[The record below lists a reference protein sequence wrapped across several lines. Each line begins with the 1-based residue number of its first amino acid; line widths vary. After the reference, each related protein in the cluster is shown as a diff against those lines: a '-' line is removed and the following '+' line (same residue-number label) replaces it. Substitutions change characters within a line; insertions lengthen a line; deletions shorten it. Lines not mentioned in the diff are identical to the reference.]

1 MSLKHNEIYEKLLNN
16 RYIGIA
22 VHEMIYDKEGKPDD
36 YRFIDLNST
45 FEKITGFKKEEII
58 GNTIKSIIPN
68 IEEEWIIIFGE
79 AVKSG
84 KESYF
89 ERYQK
94 EIGKCLKVHVY
105 SYENNKFVTLIIDAT
120 EDYSHREFLKE
131 EVIRNNIAAKAAK
144 IAFFKYDI
152 EKRQLSVSDYWYDLI
167 GAKNKVIDINK
178 YFLTHLHPDNLER
191 LSIDMKSIKHFSEY
205 QCEFRIYNEKKKKY
219 IWMRHSSVLVL
230 NTETNKRELIIGIH
244 QDIDDERKS
253 KEEIEKLVKM
263 LDLGMRNGGI
273 DLWDYEA
280 ESDLITFRSYNDF
293 SSGGSRRSFLLSE
306 HIERI
311 NEEDAGDFLKQINSV
326 NSQGKNTINAKYR
339 IYSQR
344 EQKEI
349 WVSNNGRVIKRDFK
363 GHVTHAVGI
372 TQDITDRVEREQE
385 LVLSQKR
392 LKLAHKIAHLGGWEY
407 YTEQDRFVL
416 SEEALELLD
425 LPLDE
430 EHYSISKLERMLG
443 IEQKE
448 QLQRFV
454 NNMMKMEQ
462 YEDEFYIQTEQ
473 RIKKFHVIAVRNV
486 DVHGKIINIMGTF
499 QDVTERNSL
508 EERLRQAEKM
518 TAVGQL
524 AGGIAHDFNN
534 ILMATGGYA
543 ELIKYNST
551 DAKIIEYCNR
561 IMYSAMSSAELTKK
575 LLAFSRKDS
584 LIKTKTSIHEC
595 ICSAFEILNITIDRK
610 IQIELDFTAAN
621 DWVIGDSSEL
631 QNIIINMCLNSRDA
645 MPNGGFIKIFTK
657 NLVLDKENKNINEFV
672 LEEGEYILIKVED
685 SGCGIEK
692 ENRKKIFEP
701 FFTTKEIGKGTGLG
715 LSAIYGTVVSHDGAI
730 TVESEIGKGTC
741 FDILL
746 PVIN

>member
-22 VHEMIYDKEGKPDD
+22 VHEMIYDKQGKPSD

-45 FEKITGFKKEEII
+45 FEKITGFKKEEVI
-58 GNTIKSIIPN
+58 GNTIKSIMPD

-94 EIGKCLKVHVY
+94 GLDKCLKVHVY
-105 SYENNKFVTLIIDAT
+105 SYEKNRFVTLVIDAT
-120 EDYSHREFLKE
+120 EDYLHKEFLKE

-152 EKRQLSVSDYWYDLI
+152 EKKEISVSDYWYELI
-167 GAKNKVIDINK
+167 GAKNKFIDINK

-205 QCEFRIYNEKKKKY
+205 QCEFRIYHEKKKKY
-219 IWMRHSSVLVL
+219 IWIRHNSVLVL
-230 NTETNKRELIIGIH
+230 NSETNKRELIIGIH

-263 LDLGMRNGGI
+263 LDLGMRNAGI
-273 DLWDYEA
+273 DLWDYDA
-280 ESDLITFRSYNDF
+280 ETDLITFRSYNDF
-293 SSGGSRRSFLLSE
+293 SSGGSRRSFLLPE

-311 NEEDAGDFLKQINSV
+311 NEEDAGDFIKQINSI
-326 NSQGKNTINAKYR
+326 NSQANNTINAKYR
-339 IYSQR
+339 IYSPR
-344 EQKEI
+344 EQREI

-363 GHVTHAVGI
+363 GNVTRAVGI
-372 TQDITDRVEREQE
+372 TQDITERVEREQE
-385 LVLSQKR
+385 LVLSHKR

-407 YTEQDRFVL
+407 YIEQDKFVL
-416 SEEALELLD
+416 SEEAAELLD
-425 LPLDE
+425 LPLSEDY
-430 EHYSISKLERMLG
+430 YSLSKLENMLG

-448 QLQRFV
+448 QLQRFI
-454 NNMMKMEQ
+454 NNMKKLEQ
-462 YEDEFYIQTEQ
+462 FEDEFYLHTSL
-473 RIKKFHVIAVRNV
+473 RTKKFHVIAVRNN
-486 DVHGKIINIMGTF
+486 DRQGKLINIMGTF
-499 QDVTERNSL
+499 QDVTDRNSL

-534 ILMATGGYA
+534 ILMATSGYA

-551 DAKIIEYCNR
+551 DQKIIEYCNK
-561 IMYSAMSSAELTKK
+561 IMYSAMNSAELTKK

-595 ICSAFEILNITIDRK
+595 ICKAFEILNITIDRN
-610 IQIELDFTAAN
+610 IHIELDFTAPN
-621 DWVIGDSSEL
+621 DWVIGDSTEL
-631 QNIIINMCLNSRDA
+631 QNIFINMCLNSRDA
-645 MPNGGFIKIFTK
+645 MPEGGYIKIFTK
-657 NLVLDKENKNINEFV
+657 NIEINDDNYNIKEFVLDKGK
-672 LEEGEYILIKVED
+672 YILIKVED
-685 SGCGIEK
+685 TGFGIIK

-715 LSAIYGTVVSHDGAI
+715 LSAIYGTVVSHSGAI
-730 TVESEIGKGTC
+730 TVESEVDKGTC